1 MDRDNRWDRT
11 EAAYNLVTQ
20 NQAQYSAN
28 SAIEALENGYKR
40 EENDEFISPTTINI
54 GEEIKI
60 NNADT
65 IVFLNFRSDRARQF
79 TNSILDENFNKF
91 KRSYIAKDINYFTL
105 TEHDSSQKKAIPI
118 FETIEINNSLG
129 EIVAKSGK
137 TQLRIAETEKYP
149 HVTFFFNG
157 GEETIYPGEDRI
169 LIPSPKVETYDLK
182 PEMSAYEL
190 TEKLNEALQ
199 SEKYDLIVCNYANGD
214 MVGHTGNINA
224 VIKSIEVLD
233 KCLGKVLETVKS
245 LDVKL
250 LITADHGN
258 AELMLDEKNNQPH
271 TQHTINPVPFL
282 YVGSKVTI
290 RDGGNLSDIAP
301 TILTLMNEKI
311 PEEMTG
317 KNLIIN

>member
-1 MDRDNRWDRT
+1 
-11 EAAYNLVTQ
+11 
-20 NQAQYSAN
+20 
-28 SAIEALENGYKR
+28 
-40 EENDEFISPTTINI
+40 
-54 GEEIKI
+54 
-60 NNADT
+60 
-65 IVFLNFRSDRARQF
+65 
-79 TNSILDENFNKF
+79 
-91 KRSYIAKDINYFTL
+91 
-105 TEHDSSQKKAIPI
+105 
-118 FETIEINNSLG
+118 
-129 EIVAKSGK
+129 
-137 TQLRIAETEKYP
+137 
-149 HVTFFFNG
+149 
-157 GEETIYPGEDRI
+157 
-169 LIPSPKVETYDLK
+169 
-182 PEMSAYEL
+182 MSAYEL